1 MTTRANAVRF
11 TFGRKLGI
19 SFGVI
24 LGLAVL
30 GSTISYVKLAA
41 VSQDLDVTF
50 ELRFP
55 SSEAIKVLQ
64 RDMNMTSVKARQA
77 ILAGSQPDR
86 REVAQKAWEKTWE
99 AVARDLVTFDAL
111 APKWVLQANRDRL
124 AEIKQ
129 RLTVLHDA
137 QQEAIGHA
145 VGGRDDV
152 IQAGNEYTDRGTSAA
167 DAVRQTTEAMSDS
180 FHVLL
185 EKNKADVHA
194 ASRALKMT
202 LGATTLSA
210 LGFGIVAAIV
220 LSRRTAS
227 RLKRLTQMIQDIAE
241 GEGDVTKRLEAS
253 VGFGN
258 DELGE
263 VSRFFNL
270 FMDKLQE
277 ILRGISSHTQK
288 LAAASQQLLASS
300 EQITSNS
307 AETANQSTSVSQV
320 TQQVSQNLQSLS
332 TGAGEMTSTIQSI
345 AANAHEAAKVASSA
359 VSSAQTATATVAK
372 LGQSSVEIGEVIK
385 VITTIAQ
392 QTNLLALNATIE
404 AARAGDAGKGF
415 AVVANEVKELAKQTA
430 KATEDIGLKITA
442 IQVDTK
448 DAVGAI
454 GTVSGVIH
462 QINTISSTIAAA
474 VEEQSA
480 TTNEMTRNANE
491 AASGAADISV
501 SIGGVAQA
509 AEGTSARAQESQ
521 KAAEELASI
530 AAQLTGLMRQFKIER
545 QDARVEISLPV
556 QLTATD
562 IHGHP
567 LSQNVT
573 TVNISRSG
581 ALLTGIHGTLRLNSN
596 VSLARSN
603 RQEQFMVAWTGEQ
616 NTSRSGQIGVFSIGS
631 ASSLWNDV
639 LEAHA
644 ERPKAGNNYAETL
657 PAKPRARAQRA

>member
-1 MTTRANAVRF
+1 MTARASGLRF
-11 TFGRKLGI
+11 TFGKKLGT

-24 LGLAVL
+24 LALAVL
-30 GSTISYVKLAA
+30 GSTISYIKLAA
-41 VSQDLDVTF
+41 VIQDVDATF

-55 SSEAIKVLQ
+55 SSEAINVLQ

-86 REVAQKAWEKTWE
+86 REVAQKAWEKTWGT
-99 AVARDLVTFDAL
+99 VAKDLVTFDAL
-111 APKWVLQANRDRL
+111 APKWVLQTNRDRL

-145 VGGRDDV
+145 VGDRDDV
-152 IQAGNEYTDRGTSAA
+152 IKAGNEYTDRGTSAA
-167 DAVRQTTEAMSDS
+167 EAVRQTTEAMSDS

-241 GEGDVTKRLEAS
+241 GEGDITRRLEAS

-288 LAAASQQLLASS
+288 LAAASQQLLAAS

-359 VSSAQTATATVAK
+359 VSSAETATATVAK
-372 LGQSSVEIGEVIK
+372 LGHSSLEIGEVIK

-404 AARAGDAGKGF
+404 AARAGEAGKGF

-448 DAVGAI
+448 EAVGAI

-462 QINTISSTIAAA
+462 QINTISATIAAA

-530 AAQLTGLMRQFKIER
+530 AAQLTELMRQFKIER
-545 QDARVEISLPV
+545 QDTRVEISLPV

-562 IHGHP
+562 IHGLP
-567 LSQNVT
+567 LTQNVT
-573 TVNISRSG
+573 TVNVSRSG

-596 VSLARSN
+596 VSLTRSN
-603 RQEQFMVAWTGEQ
+603 RREQFLVAWIGEQ
-616 NTSRSGQIGVFSIGS
+616 NTSRSGQLGVSSIGS

-639 LEAHA
+639 LETQA
-644 ERPKAGNNYAETL
+644 ERPRGGNYAETL
-657 PAKPRARAQRA
+657 PAKPKARAQRA

>member
-1 MTTRANAVRF
+1 LRF
-11 TFGRKLGI
+11 TFGKKLGT

-24 LGLAVL
+24 LALAVL
-30 GSTISYVKLAA
+30 GSTISYIELAA
-41 VSQDLDVTF
+41 VTRDVDATF

-86 REVAQKAWEKTWE
+86 RDVAQKAWKKTWE
-99 AVARDLVTFDAL
+99 TVAKDLLTFDTL
-111 APKWVLQANRDRL
+111 APKWVLQGNRDRL
-124 AEIKQ
+124 AEAKQ
-129 RLTVLHDA
+129 RLAVLHDA
-137 QQEAIGHA
+137 QQEAVSDA
-145 VGGRDDV
+145 VGSRDDV
-152 IQAGNEYTDRGTSAA
+152 IKAGNEYTDRGTSAA
-167 DAVRQTTEAMSDS
+167 EAVRETTDAMSDS
-180 FHVLL
+180 FHALL

-202 LGATTLSA
+202 LGATTLGA

-220 LSRRTAS
+220 LIRRTGS
-227 RLKRLTQMIQDIAE
+227 RLRRLSQMIQDIAE

-277 ILRGISSHTQK
+277 ILRGVSSHTQK
-288 LAAASQQLLASS
+288 LAVASQQLLAAS
-300 EQITSNS
+300 EQITGNS
-307 AETANQSTSVSQV
+307 AETAQQSTSVSQL
-320 TQQVSQNLQSLS
+320 TQQVSQNLQGLS

-359 VSSAQTATATVAK
+359 VTSAEAATATIAK
-372 LGQSSVEIGEVIK
+372 LGQSSLEIGEVIK
-385 VITTIAQ
+385 AITTIAQ

-404 AARAGDAGKGF
+404 AARAGEAGKGF
-415 AVVANEVKELAKQTA
+415 AVVANEVKDLAKQTA
-430 KATEDIGLKITA
+430 KATEDIGLKITT
-442 IQVDTK
+442 IQGDTK

-454 GTVSGVIH
+454 GTVSSVIH
-462 QINTISSTIAAA
+462 QINTISATIAAA

-480 TTNEMTRNANE
+480 TTNEMTRNATE

-521 KAAEELASI
+521 KAAEELAAI
-530 AAQLTGLMRQFKIER
+530 AAQLADLMRQFKIER
-545 QDARVEISLPV
+545 QDARVEIALPV
-556 QLTATD
+556 QLSATD
-562 IHGHP
+562 IHGRP

-573 TVNISRSG
+573 TTNVSRSG
-581 ALLTGIHGTLRLNSN
+581 ALLTGIHGALRLNSN

-603 RQEQFMVAWTGEQ
+603 RQEQFLVAWVGEQ
-616 NTSRSGQIGVFSIGS
+616 NTSRSGQIGVSSIGP

-639 LEAHA
+639 LEAQPERLGA
-644 ERPKAGNNYAETL
+644 ENNYAETL
-657 PAKPRARAQRA
+657 PAKPKTKAQRA

>member
-1 MTTRANAVRF
+1 VKITL
-11 TFGRKLGI
+11 GKKLGL
-19 SFGVI
+19 SFAVV
-24 LGLAVL
+24 LALAVL
-30 GSTISYVKLAA
+30 GSTISYIELAT
-41 VSQDLDVTF
+41 VTKGVDLTF

-86 REVAQKAWEKTWE
+86 REIAQKSWKKTWE
-99 AVARDLVTFDAL
+99 NVAKDLVALDEL

-124 AEIKQ
+124 AEAKE
-129 RLTVLHDA
+129 RLTVLHEG
-137 QQEAIGHA
+137 QSEAIDHA
-145 VGGRDDV
+145 KGDRDDV
-152 IQAGNEYTDRGTSAA
+152 IKAGNEYTDHGTSAA
-167 DAVRQTTEAMSDS
+167 EAVRQTTEALSDS
-180 FHVLL
+180 FHALL

-194 ASRALKMT
+194 ATRSLKMT
-202 LGATTLSA
+202 LGATTLAA
-210 LGFGIVAAIV
+210 LVFGTVAAIV

-227 RLKRLTQMIQDIAE
+227 RLRRLTQMIQDIAE

-263 VSRFFNL
+263 VCRLFNL

-277 ILRGISSHTQK
+277 ILRGISAHTQK
-288 LAAASQQLLASS
+288 LGIASQQLLEAS
-300 EQITSNS
+300 EQITLNS
-307 AETANQSTSVSQV
+307 GETATQSASVSRV

-332 TGAGEMTSTIQSI
+332 TGAGEMTATIQSI

-359 VSSAQTATATVAK
+359 VSSADTANTTVGK

-404 AARAGDAGKGF
+404 AARAGEAGKGF

-430 KATEDIGLKITA
+430 KATEDIGLKITT
-442 IQVDTK
+442 IQTDTK
-448 DAVGAI
+448 GAVGAI

-462 QINTISSTIAAA
+462 QINTISATIAAA

-491 AASGAADISV
+491 AASGARDISV

-521 KAAEELASI
+521 KAAEELAAI
-530 AAQLTGLMRQFKIER
+530 AAELSRLMRQFKIER
-545 QDARVEISLPV
+545 QDRRVDISLPV

-562 IHGHP
+562 VSGQP
-567 LSQNVT
+567 LEQDVM
-573 TVNISRSG
+573 TVNVSRSG
-581 ALLTGIHGTLRLNSN
+581 ALLKGIHGKLQLASN
-596 VSLARSN
+596 VSVSRSN
-603 RQEQFMVAWTGEQ
+603 KRAEFQVAWVGEE
-616 NTSRSGQIGVFSIGS
+616 NTPRTGQIGVSTTDPANSF
-631 ASSLWNDV
+631 WDDV
-639 LEAHA
+639 LEPQSQADQTSLGKSSSKK
-644 ERPKAGNNYAETL
+644 P
-657 PAKPRARAQRA
+657 PAKPKAMAQRA